1 MAASY
6 NRKQTNARIRAGTAA
21 RADLMISAT
30 PESNMRNLKIGTRLA
45 LGFGLIIV
53 LLLVLSGMGAWR
65 MLSTQQANQTLDGR
79 QQVNALV
86 FQWARAVDVNAN
98 QALAAANLTNPD
110 VLAVFKKGLAASD
123 KQADEIS
130 QKIEHAIDAPEA
142 KTLYQKIIQ
151 VRDTYRKGRT
161 QAFKD
166 LDNGDYGKA
175 DAFFNQ
181 QMPKITAEYI
191 AQIDKLSAFEDDYV
205 VKLFAQSHQAN
216 QLGLMLLAVATL
228 LALILGPLFAWRT
241 TRGVT
246 HPLSQAVR
254 VATSISHRDLSQEV
268 AAKSRDEIGQLMQ
281 ALQNMTHNLR
291 DTVREVRTGATSI
304 ASAAAQITSG
314 NLDLSSR
321 TEQQASSLAQTAA
334 TMEEITATVRQN
346 ADNVH
351 QANTLAATAAKT
363 ATNGGSIVAELVST
377 MGEINQKSQQV
388 ADIISVIDSIAF
400 QTNILALN
408 AAVEAARAGEQG
420 RGFAVVASEVR
431 ALAQR
436 SAAAAKEIKT
446 LIDASVQSTTK
457 GNEQASHAGSTMQDI
472 VDGINRVTDIMGEIS
487 AANREQTTGIEEIN
501 TAVTQMDDVTRQNA
515 SLVEE
520 SAAAATSLQEQADTL
535 ARLVETFRLDHLGTT
550 EGTAPQATGDA
561 AGSGEKPQSAAG
573 SQTNASRQPPR
584 LPAAPEKIISPAPQR
599 PRRAEPTPTPTPR
612 QQATVKPALRAPNRP
627 APVDNEEWTEF

>member
-1 MAASY
+1 
-6 NRKQTNARIRAGTAA
+6 
-21 RADLMISAT
+21 
-30 PESNMRNLKIGTRLA
+30 MRNLKIGTRLA

-53 LLLVLSGMGAWR
+53 LLLVLAGMGAWR
-65 MLSTQQANQTLDGR
+65 ILDTQQANQVLDGR
-79 QQVNALV
+79 QRINALV

-110 VLAVFKKGLAASD
+110 VLVVFKKGMAASD
-123 KQADEIS
+123 KQADEIG
-130 QKIEHAIDAPEA
+130 QKIGEAMSRPEA
-142 KTLYQKIIQ
+142 KSLYQKIIQ

-166 LDNGDYGKA
+166 LDNGDYSKA
-175 DAFFNQ
+175 DTFFNQ

-191 AQIDKLSAFEDDYV
+191 AQIDKLSAFQDGYV
-205 VKLFAQSHQAN
+205 GKLFAESHHAN
-216 QLGLMLLAVATL
+216 QLGLTLLAIATL

-246 HPLSQAVR
+246 HPLSRAVK
-254 VATSISHRDLSQEV
+254 VAESISQRDLTQEV
-268 AAKSRDEIGQLMQ
+268 HAKSQDEIGKLLQ
-281 ALQNMTHNLR
+281 ALQAMTRSLR
-291 DTVREVRTGATSI
+291 TTVSEVRTGATSI

-334 TMEEITATVRQN
+334 TMEQITATVRQN
-346 ADNVH
+346 ADNVQ

-363 ATNGGSIVAELVST
+363 ATDGGAIVAELVTT

-446 LIDASVQSTTK
+446 LIDASVASTSK

-520 SAAAATSLQEQADTL
+520 SAAAASSLQEQADTL
-535 ARLVETFRLDHLGTT
+535 ARLVETFRLDHSGAAQA
-550 EGTAPQATGDA
+550 GTAPGAADSKAGTGA
-561 AGSGEKPQSAAG
+561 KPGKGIPTADGVQ
-573 SQTNASRQPPR
+573 QPPR

-599 PRRAEPTPTPTPR
+599 PRRAEPAPR
-612 QQATVKPALRAPNRP
+612 AHAIAKPALRAPNRP
-627 APVDNEEWTEF
+627 APDDNEEWTEF